1 MTDGGLARLYSKV
14 LVEENR
20 NISGPFRRR
29 PMKNLTKLLASA
41 SCAAILMIGLS
52 PSLRADPWNKKTIIT
67 INEPMQVPTKVLE
80 PGKYV
85 FKLIDSNYRHV
96 VQVFNEDET
105 RILTTIIAIPNERLH
120 PTDKSEFKFW
130 ESPAGQPHALRAWF
144 YPGDNFGHEFAYS
157 PTMAAQI
164 TAYNKTSVPV
174 MDTESKDLTTAK
186 IEQSKVEAAP
196 EIARDTTPTPT
207 PIEAAP
213 VAPVD
218 STPAPVETASVAAA
232 PDRVQADRPSES
244 TPTEL
249 PRTASYYPT
258 IALVGLL
265 SLCIYGLLTRSKS
278 TNQ

>member
-1 MTDGGLARLYSKV
+1 
-14 LVEENR
+14 
-20 NISGPFRRR
+20 
-29 PMKNLTKLLASA
+29 MKNLTKLLASV
-41 SCAAILMIGLS
+41 SCAAVLMIGLS

-85 FKLIDSNYRHV
+85 FKLMDSNYRHV
-96 VQVFNEDET
+96 VQVFNEDES
-105 RILTTIIAIPNERLH
+105 RILATIVAIPNERLH

-157 PTMAAQI
+157 PSTAAQI
-164 TAYNKTSVPV
+164 TAYNKTSVPIV
-174 MDTESKDLTTAK
+174 DTESKDLGAAN

-196 EIARDTTPTPT
+196 EIARDMTPK
-207 PIEAAP
+207 PIETVP

-218 STPAPVETASVAAA
+218 TTPAPVETASVAAA
-232 PDRVQADRPSES
+232 PDRVQADRTGES

-249 PRTASYYPT
+249 PRTASYYPA
-258 IALVGLL
+258 IAVAGLL
-265 SLCIYGLLTRSKS
+265 SLGIYGLLARSKS
-278 TNQ
+278 VNH